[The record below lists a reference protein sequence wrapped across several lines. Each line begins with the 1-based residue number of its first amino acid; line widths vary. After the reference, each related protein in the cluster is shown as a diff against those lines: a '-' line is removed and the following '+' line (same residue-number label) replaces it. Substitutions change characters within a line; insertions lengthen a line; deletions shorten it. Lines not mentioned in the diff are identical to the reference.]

1 MVSAIKVYDPMNI
14 YHQAMK
20 KIESSGIRPTKQRRV
35 LAKILFEKGNRHV
48 SADEL
53 FHDVKKEDRKISM
66 ATVYN
71 TLKQFTSLGL
81 VREVVVDQNKSL
93 YCTNHKSHYHLY
105 IEDEDKIVDI
115 PTKNIDLNIPSIPA
129 CLQLHNIDVI
139 VRIRTLKDK
148 KNYHSIKWLKQNI
161 ITLEE

>member
-14 YHQAMK
+14 YHQAIK
-20 KIESSGIRPTKQRRV
+20 KIEGSGIRPTKQRRV
-35 LAKILFEKGNRHV
+35 LAKILFENGNRHV

-105 IEDEDKIVDI
+105 IEDEGKIVDI

-148 KNYHSIKWLKQNI
+148 KN
-161 ITLEE
+161 

>member
-1 MVSAIKVYDPMNI
+1 MVSATKVYDPMNI

-20 KIESSGIRPTKQRRV
+20 KMESSGIRPTKQRRV
-35 LAKILFEKGNRHV
+35 LAKILFEKGNRLL

-53 FHDVKKEDRKISM
+53 FHDVKKDDRKISM

-105 IEDEDKIVDI
+105 IEDEGKIVDI

-129 CLQLHNIDVI
+129 YLQLHNIDVI

-148 KNYHSIKWLKQNI
+148 KN
-161 ITLEE
+161 

>member
-14 YHQAMK
+14 YHQAIK

-71 TLKQFTSLGL
+71 TLKQFTNLGL

-105 IEDEDKIVDI
+105 IEDEGKIVDI

-129 CLQLHNIDVI
+129 CLQLYNIDVI
-139 VRIRTLKDK
+139 VRIRTLKNK
-148 KNYHSIKWLKQNI
+148 KI
-161 ITLEE
+161 

>member
-35 LAKILFEKGNRHV
+35 LAKILFENGNRHV

-53 FHDVKKEDRKISM
+53 FHDVKKEDRKISI

-93 YCTNHKSHYHLY
+93 YCTNHESHYHLY
-105 IEDEDKIVDI
+105 IEDEGKIVDI

-139 VRIRTLKDK
+139 VRNRTLKDK
-148 KNYHSIKWLKQNI
+148 KN
-161 ITLEE
+161 

>member
-1 MVSAIKVYDPMNI
+1 MSI
-14 YHQAMK
+14 YHRAMK

-53 FHDVKKEDRKISM
+53 FFDVKKEDRKISM

-81 VREVVVDQNKSL
+81 LKEVVVDQNKSL

-105 IEDEDKIVDI
+105 IEDEGKIVDI

-148 KNYHSIKWLKQNI
+148 KN
-161 ITLEE
+161 

>member
-1 MVSAIKVYDPMNI
+1 MFSAIKVYDPMNT

-35 LAKILFEKGNRHV
+35 LAKILFEKGNRQV

-71 TLKQFTSLGL
+71 TLKQFTFLKL
-81 VREVVVDQNKSL
+81 VREIVVDQNKSL

-105 IEDEDKIVDI
+105 IEDEGKIVDI

-139 VRIRTLKDK
+139 VRIRILKDK
-148 KNYHSIKWLKQNI
+148 KN
-161 ITLEE
+161 

>member
-81 VREVVVDQNKSL
+81 IREIVVDQNKSL

-105 IEDEDKIVDI
+105 IEDEGKIVDI

-148 KNYHSIKWLKQNI
+148 KN
-161 ITLEE
+161 

>member
-1 MVSAIKVYDPMNI
+1 MVSAIKVYDPMNV

-20 KIESSGIRPTKQRRV
+20 KIESSGIRPTKQRRI
-35 LAKILFEKGNRHV
+35 LARILFDNGNRHV

-105 IEDEDKIVDI
+105 IEDESKIVDI

-129 CLQLHNIDVI
+129 CLHLHNIDII

-148 KNYHSIKWLKQNI
+148 KN
-161 ITLEE
+161 